1 MKKLIAVLLA
11 LSCMLIGAAAV
22 AETLN
27 IAYMPNYGSL
37 WSVETAINKGYFEEE
52 GLTINLV
59 EFADGPTIIA
69 AMESGSIDMG
79 YIGQG
84 AHKLCINGRASIFA
98 LSHISNGDALIG
110 GKGITTVEDLKGK
123 VVAYSS
129 GTSSEDILKN
139 SLDKAGMTMDDIKAM
154 DMDASAIVTAMLSGG
169 VDACATWSP
178 NSLKILEEMPDAT
191 KLTDNMTFADTT
203 VSLASWICMPK
214 YGEENHDLLVRFTR
228 ALFKGMDYSANE
240 HYDEVSEWVSKQT
253 ATDYESVYNQRGDAQ
268 WLTGKE
274 VAQGAADGTVAKYYE
289 LQQLREGWRGGEG
302 SGAGR
307 FRVRALRRD
316 DRGRQVIPGSENK
329 TESLALGHPSAGRPN
344 AFWHMGDGG
353 RPPARG
359 PQLNGRAFKEDFRKK
374 RRTLSDRRNRRRI
387 IPCCLCS
394 SCCCL
399 SRPFLCC

>member
-37 WSVETAINKGYFEEE
+37 WAIEAAIQKGYMADENI
-52 GLTINLV
+52 TVNLF

-69 AMESGSIDMG
+69 AMESGSIDVG

-84 AHKLCINGRASIFA
+84 AHKLCINGRADIFA

-123 VVAYSS
+123 RVAYSS
-129 GTSSEDILKN
+129 GSSSEDILVN
-139 SLDKAGMTMDDIKAM
+139 SLTKHGMTMDDIQAF

-191 KLTDNMTFADTT
+191 KLTDNMTFADQT

-214 YGEENHDLLVRFTR
+214 YADDHRDVLVRFTR
-228 ALFKGMDYSANE
+228 ALFKGMDYAADGNYE
-240 HYDEVSEWVSKQT
+240 EVSQWVAAQT
-253 ATDYESVYNQRGDAQ
+253 ATDYESVFNQRGDAE
-268 WLTGKE
+268 WLTGAE
-274 VAQGAADGTVAKYYE
+274 VAAGAADGTVEAYYL
-289 LQQLREGWRGGEG
+289 LQRDTFVAN
-302 SGAGR
+302 GA
-307 FRVRALRRD
+307 VEKDPVPEVAEYVMLD
-316 DRGRQVIPGSENK
+316 VMIE
-329 TESLALGHPSAGRPN
+329 AG
-344 AFWHMGDGG
+344 
-353 RPPARG
+353 
-359 PQLNGRAFKEDFRKK
+359 K
-374 RRTLSDRRNRRRI
+374 
-387 IPCCLCS
+387 
-394 SCCCL
+394 
-399 SRPFLCC
+399 